1 MAKRPSYLRLFL
13 TREREREGEGRRS
26 GWRRHTALHPRRM
39 QVLLQR
45 ENKRN
50 GREGEGVGKKRVE
63 ENDSFYHYATRSR
76 VYFLPFLNESVC
88 VCVPQRRSPI
98 QTRIVFRAV
107 KWKQKA
113 TRREGK
119 ARRGL
124 VYGWLPWPRE
134 PDTRR
139 LASELTLERG
149 NCIDS

>member
-1 MAKRPSYLRLFL
+1 M
-13 TREREREGEGRRS
+13 
-26 GWRRHTALHPRRM
+26 
-39 QVLLQR
+39 
-45 ENKRN
+45 
-50 GREGEGVGKKRVE
+50 GKKRVE

-88 VCVPQRRSPI
+88 ARVPQRRSPI

-113 TRREGK
+113 TWREGK

-124 VYGWLPWPRE
+124 SGWLPW

>member
-88 VCVPQRRSPI
+88 VCVCVYRNGVRL
-98 QTRIVFRAV
+98 F
-107 KWKQKA
+107 
-113 TRREGK
+113 
-119 ARRGL
+119 RRGSSSAPSSGNRKL
-124 VYGWLPWPRE
+124 RGE
-134 PDTRR
+134 KERR
-139 LASELTLERG
+139 GAAWCMAGCRG
-149 NCIDS
+149 RGSRIRVGLHQS